1 MGFGKPGL
9 MGSMRQLG
17 GSVLSIFS
25 TRLALLVNELQE
37 EKLRLTQMLFFALF
51 ALVCFSFG
59 LLLLTV
65 FVVVLFWDSQRLLV
79 LGLAGTFFFVLA
91 GVMTWLLLAK
101 VRQGSN
107 LFAASLAEL
116 EKDRQ
121 WLRGAQ
127 E

>member
-1 MGFGKPGL
+1 MGSAKPGL
-9 MGSMRQLG
+9 MGSLRQLG

-37 EKLRLTQMLFFALF
+37 EKLRLTQMLVLALL
-51 ALVCFSFG
+51 ALVCFSFAV
-59 LLLLTV
+59 LLLTV

-79 LGLAGTFFFVLA
+79 LGLAGSFFFVMT
-91 GVMTWLLLAK
+91 GVMVWQLLLKA
-101 VRQGSN
+101 RQGSR

-121 WLRGAQ
+121 WLRGTH